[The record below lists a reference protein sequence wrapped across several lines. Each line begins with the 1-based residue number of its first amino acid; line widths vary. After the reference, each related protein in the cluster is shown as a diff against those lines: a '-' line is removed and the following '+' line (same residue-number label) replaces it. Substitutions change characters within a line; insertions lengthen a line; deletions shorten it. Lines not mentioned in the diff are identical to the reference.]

1 MTCVYCGAHNTDD
14 DRRCQRCGRKPGDT
28 LSGQASH
35 LRTEGA
41 LAAVAAPQAAATQP
55 AEKHNL
61 SRAVQGL
68 LFPKRPDSNV
78 IPFES
83 YFAEAMGKPGRQAHG
98 RDAEKT
104 PRKPS
109 RPPARRTSENQAW
122 LNPEWAPV
130 KEQPLRTLT
139 TTVEAKI
146 YCDVPVAA
154 RLHRAVSSVLDWS
167 MVLLGYAL
175 LLTAYGLMGGGFQL
189 NRMNMLVFAGMLGM
203 VAFTYSALFALAGKE
218 TPGMNWTHLRLT
230 TFEGFRPS
238 LRQRIYRF
246 LGSCLSLSTVFGMA
260 WPLCDEESLSLP
272 DHISRTFLTAAIF
285 DTAIFRRG

>member
-1 MTCVYCGAHNTDD
+1 MDD
-14 DRRCQRCGRKPGDT
+14 ERRCHRCGRKPGDT

-41 LAAVAAPQAAATQP
+41 LAAVAVPRAAKPQP
-55 AEKHNL
+55 AEKRNL

-68 LFPKRPDSNV
+68 LFPKRPDSKI

-83 YFAEAMGKPGRQAHG
+83 YFAEAIGKPARQTRA
-98 RDAEKT
+98 RTVEKA

-109 RPPARRTSENQAW
+109 RPPARRTPENQAW
-122 LNPEWAPV
+122 LNPEWAPAR
-130 KEQPLRTLT
+130 EQPPRTLT

-146 YCDVPVAA
+146 YCDAPVATN
-154 RLHRAVSSVLDWS
+154 LHRAVATVLDWS
-167 MVLLGYAL
+167 MILIGYGI

-189 NRMNMLVFAGMLGM
+189 NRVNMTVFAGMLGM
-203 VAFTYSALFALAGKE
+203 VAFTYGLLFALAGKE

-230 TFEGFRPS
+230 TFEGFRPN

-285 DTAIFRRG
+285 DAAIFRRG

>member
-1 MTCVYCGAHNTDD
+1 MTCIYCGAHNMDD
-14 DRRCQRCGRKPGDT
+14 NRRCERCGRKPGDT
-28 LSGQASH
+28 LSGQASQ

-41 LAAVAAPQAAATQP
+41 LAAVAVPQAVATQP
-55 AEKHNL
+55 AEHRNL

-68 LFPKRPDSNV
+68 LFPKRPDSKV
-78 IPFES
+78 IPFDS
-83 YFAEAMGKPGRQAHG
+83 YFAAAMGKPVRQPRASTG
-98 RDAEKT
+98 TQEA
-104 PRKPS
+104 PRKPA
-109 RPPARRTSENQAW
+109 RPPARRTTEKQAW
-122 LNPEWAPV
+122 LNPEWAPA
-130 KEQPLRTLT
+130 KELPPRTLT

-154 RLHRAVSSVLDWS
+154 RVHRAVSAALDWS

-175 LLTAYGLMGGGFQL
+175 LLTAYGLLGGGFQINRL
-189 NRMNMLVFAGMLGM
+189 NTTVFAGMLGV
-203 VAFTYSALFALAGKE
+203 VAFTYGFLFALAGKE

-260 WPLCDEESLSLP
+260 WPLCDEESLSVP
-272 DHISRTFLTAAIF
+272 DHISRTFPTAAIN
-285 DTAIFRRG
+285 AAVFRQG